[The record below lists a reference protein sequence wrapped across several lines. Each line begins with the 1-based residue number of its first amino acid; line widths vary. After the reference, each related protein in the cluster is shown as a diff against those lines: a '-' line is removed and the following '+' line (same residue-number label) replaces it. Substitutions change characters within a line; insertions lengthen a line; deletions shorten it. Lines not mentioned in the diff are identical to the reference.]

1 MKKRVYFEKLL
12 EMKYISHLD
21 LVRFLERL
29 FKISEV
35 KLEYTKGFHP
45 RPKMSFGNPIS
56 IGEEAYS
63 EPFDVELAEEL
74 DDETIM
80 NRLNSKAPR
89 GFKVIKVE
97 TPITKGSIVKDFNGI
112 EYEMIFEKVE
122 EKEKFEKLLNQEEI
136 IEEKEKKGKI
146 KRRNLKEKLVSY
158 TFNEVGVDLILDNIS
173 PNAYLR
179 MANIDDVSNIVIKRL
194 RYLNI

>member
-136 IEEKEKKGKI
+136 IEEKKKKGKI